1 MSEIKNLLFV
11 SSRLSC
17 AGQPDESQLA
27 EIAAQGFGV
36 IINLGLKEG
45 KYALA
50 DEAGSVASLG
60 LEYHHIPVLF
70 DSPQLSELEYFI
82 SIMNRETDKKVFV
95 HCAANYRAT
104 AFTGLWLF
112 AASELDRV
120 QLQSFIEQIWH
131 PDPVWQ
137 EFIDN
142 AVRQLN
148 PSPSDTTP
156 PDPL

>member
-17 AGQPDESQLA
+17 AGQPDETQLA
-27 EIAAQGFGV
+27 EIAAQGFEV
-36 IINLGLKEG
+36 VVNLGLKDG
-45 KYALA
+45 KYALP
-50 DEAGSVASLG
+50 DEAASLARLG

-70 DSPQLSELEYFI
+70 DRPQLSELESFI
-82 SIMNRETDKKVFV
+82 ATMNRKHDKKVFV

-104 AFTGLWLF
+104 AFTGLYLF

-120 QLQSFIEQIWH
+120 QLQTFIEQIWN

-137 EFIDN
+137 EFIDA
-142 AVRQLN
+142 AVRHLK
-148 PSPSDTTP
+148 PSS
-156 PDPL
+156 L